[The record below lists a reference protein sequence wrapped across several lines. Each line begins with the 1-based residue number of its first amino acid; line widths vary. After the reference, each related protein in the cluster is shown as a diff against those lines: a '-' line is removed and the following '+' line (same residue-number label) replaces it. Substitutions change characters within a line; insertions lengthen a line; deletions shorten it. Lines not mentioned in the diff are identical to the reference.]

1 MLKTGKIRE
10 LMVIF
15 VFQIVTTIDVFAF
28 IDFKAWNAADGA
40 DDD

>member
-15 VFQIVTTIDVFAF
+15 VFQTTIDVFAF

-40 DDD
+40 DDDD